1 MTNKEIQARI
11 LSDLKQLDIT
21 IWYFRR
27 KLKENPYP
35 ISKAAVAALARGKF
49 DSKEVGKYGVMKMRD
64 YFNQKEK
71 HDGAIL

>member
-21 IWYFRR
+21 IWHFRR
-27 KLKENPYP
+27 KIKENPYP

-49 DSKEVGKYGVMKMRD
+49 DSKEVGKFGVLKMRD
-64 YFNQKEK
+64 YFNNLKTNEK
-71 HDGAIL
+71 